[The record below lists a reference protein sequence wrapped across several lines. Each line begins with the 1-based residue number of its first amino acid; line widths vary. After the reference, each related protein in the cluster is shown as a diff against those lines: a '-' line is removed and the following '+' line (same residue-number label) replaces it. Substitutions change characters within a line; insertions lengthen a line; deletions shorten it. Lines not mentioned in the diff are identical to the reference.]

1 MKQSIR
7 QQDSF
12 SSPFFHILKRI
23 LIPNELSFDF
33 VLNQEF
39 FSIFSANLIFTNRFS
54 SSFFGVL
61 FKLLSHFMFVLFIL
75 IYCIVLSLVLT
86 LEGTQAEE
94 VSQESG
100 QLQISRSPGPAN
112 YSTLVSG
119 NRQCFFLFAITFL
132 SLSLLFHCPYCRCL
146 SCHHYDSHQSV
157 NIIKEIVKKHSCLL
171 SLCHT

>member
-1 MKQSIR
+1 MMPSPILSAIHQ
-7 QQDSF
+7 F
-12 SSPFFHILKRI
+12 STQWSNLFVNMTHSLHLFFHILKGI

-75 IYCIVLSLVLT
+75 IYCIVLCLVLV
-86 LEGTQAEE
+86 LKGTQAEE

-100 QLQISRSPGPAN
+100 QLQVSRSCKLLYTCFWQQTMFFSFCYN
-112 YSTLVSG
+112 LFILVPS
-119 NRQCFFLFAITFL
+119 LPLSLL
-132 SLSLLFHCPYCRCL
+132 SLSLLPPLRFTSECKY
-146 SCHHYDSHQSV
+146 Y
-157 NIIKEIVKKHSCLL
+157 
-171 SLCHT
+171 

>member
-12 SSPFFHILKRI
+12 SSPFFHILKGI

-54 SSFFGVL
+54 SSSSVCSL
-61 FKLLSHFMFVLFIL
+61 NYYLIIMFVLFIL
-75 IYCIVLSLVLT
+75 IYCIVLCLVLV
-86 LEGTQAEE
+86 LKGTQAEE

-100 QLQISRSPGPAN
+100 QLQVSRSPGPAN

-119 NRQCFFLFAITFL
+119 NRQCSFLFAITFL
-132 SLSLLFHCPYCRCL
+132 SLSLLFHCPYCRCF

-157 NIIKEIVKKHSCLL
+157 NIIKQIVKKHSCLL